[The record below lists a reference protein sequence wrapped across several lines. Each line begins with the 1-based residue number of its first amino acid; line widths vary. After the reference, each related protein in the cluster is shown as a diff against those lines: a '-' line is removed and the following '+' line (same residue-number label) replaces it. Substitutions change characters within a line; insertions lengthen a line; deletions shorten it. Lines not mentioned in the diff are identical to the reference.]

1 MSVKYLFFS
10 VVDFELHLKREERD
24 IEREIEREKKIKFSY
39 RLM

>member
-24 IEREIEREKKIKFSY
+24 GEREEDKIF
-39 RLM
+39 L